1 MERALARERVAM
13 HGSGGSQEA
22 KTKRK
27 IGSYILFHPED
38 HFRGFCL
45 LNRGAERGDGDRAV
59 IFSFQKGEPF
69 PLATG
74 SKVL

>member
-1 MERALARERVAM
+1 MAVVAARR
-13 HGSGGSQEA
+13 Q
-22 KTKRK
+22 RK